1 MHNVGL
7 NTSVQSWSK
16 PYVWTFTSVFFF
28 AHTFCFFIG
37 LLVAPQLFSSSSIVG
52 NVCHT
57 ENLTL
62 QNEQGQN
69 DVELRECIPL
79 GRVSIPPI
87 PLEQTEI
94 TFRFPEAA
102 SEVIIFPNMSII
114 GNTESYTCIVNG
126 ILQSNGVNL

>member
-102 SEVIIFPNMSII
+102 NEVIIFLNMRII
-114 GNTESYTCIVNG
+114 GNNTCIVNG
-126 ILQSNGVNL
+126 IWQSNSVNL

>member
-62 QNEQGQN
+62 QNEQVQN

-102 SEVIIFPNMSII
+102 SEVIIFLDVLII
-114 GNTESYTCIVNG
+114 GNTESIPA
-126 ILQSNGVNL
+126 L

>member
-1 MHNVGL
+1 M
-7 NTSVQSWSK
+7 
-16 PYVWTFTSVFFF
+16 
-28 AHTFCFFIG
+28 
-37 LLVAPQLFSSSSIVG
+37 
-52 NVCHT
+52 
-57 ENLTL
+57 TL

-102 SEVIIFPNMSII
+102 SEVIIFLNMLII
-114 GNTESYTCIVNG
+114 GNPEIFAF
-126 ILQSNGVNL
+126 